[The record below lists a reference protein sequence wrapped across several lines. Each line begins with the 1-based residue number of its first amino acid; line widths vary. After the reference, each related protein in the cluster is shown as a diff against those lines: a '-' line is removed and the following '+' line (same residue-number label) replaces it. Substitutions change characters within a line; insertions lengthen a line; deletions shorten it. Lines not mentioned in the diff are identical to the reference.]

1 MDTHRSKKISKL
13 YRKMITS
20 EKTKAFL
27 IYKGLDEKT
36 KEELQMFMK
45 DINSPHY
52 EKLVDKNNLII

>member
-36 KEELQMFMK
+36 KKELHTFMK
-45 DINSPHY
+45 DMNSPHY
-52 EKLVDKNNLII
+52 EMLIDKSI

>member
-36 KEELQMFMK
+36 KEELHTFMK
-45 DINSPHY
+45 DMNSPHY
-52 EKLVDKNNLII
+52 EMLIEKSI